1 MPMEAVIFDLDGV
14 IVSTDDLHYRGWKQL
29 ADEEHIEFDRR
40 INERL
45 RGVSRMES
53 LEILLERAKR
63 SYTPA
68 EKEEMAS
75 RKNGYYRRLLETLTA
90 DDLLPGAAKTL
101 AALKARKIKV
111 AVASSSRNAGLILRR
126 IGLEN
131 AFDAVVDGNDISRS
145 KPDPEVFVKAA
156 QRLGLAPC
164 RCLVVEDAVAGVE
177 AAMAAKMPVLAV
189 GYAASDA
196 RATFR
201 ASGLD
206 DVNLPALCEM
216 FSN

>member
-1 MPMEAVIFDLDGV
+1 MEAVIFDLDGV

>member
-1 MPMEAVIFDLDGV
+1 MEAVIFDLDGV

-206 DVNLPALCEM
+206 DVNLPALYEI

>member
-1 MPMEAVIFDLDGV
+1 MPIEAVIFDLDGV

-29 ADEEHIEFDRR
+29 ADEERIDFDRR
-40 INERL
+40 TNERM

-53 LEILLERAKR
+53 LEILLERAGR

-90 DDLLPGAAKTL
+90 GDLLPGAAKTL

-111 AVASSSRNAGLILRR
+111 AVASSSRNAGTILRR

-156 QRLGLAPC
+156 ERLGLDPC

-177 AAMAAKMPVLAV
+177 AALAAKMPVLAV

-196 RATFR
+196 RATCR

-206 DVNLPALCEM
+206 DVDLPALCQTLP
-216 FSN
+216 N